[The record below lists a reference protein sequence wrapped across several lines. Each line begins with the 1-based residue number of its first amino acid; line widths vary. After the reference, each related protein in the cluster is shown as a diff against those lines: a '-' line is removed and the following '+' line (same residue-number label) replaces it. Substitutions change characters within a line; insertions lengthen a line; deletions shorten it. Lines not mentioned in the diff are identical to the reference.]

1 VYLND
6 YDLYDYFDKF
16 TSFTNIISINIFFKM
31 KSKDLTEKQKEE
43 LEKFGANTWF
53 VEYLHKQYE
62 ENPSE
67 LPEQWKK
74 FFDKDSGKKDNGKT
88 SKHSISIPQ
97 NVNLPE
103 PHEGDEIKV
112 IAGSS
117 AKILENMQTSL
128 TIPVATS
135 QRTIPVKLLE
145 ENRAVINKFL
155 KKHNAGKISFTHLIS
170 WAILKAIKAVPAMN
184 NAFTVID
191 SKPHLIQ
198 RKSVNLGLA
207 IDIERKD
214 GSRSLLVPNIKD
226 ADKMDFHTFWKK
238 YDDIVER
245 SRKGTIDPSEFMG
258 TTITLTNPGTIG
270 TVGSVPRLMVGQG
283 AIIAVGA
290 INYSAEYQA
299 MSPSTISA
307 LGVSKVMTITST
319 YDHRIIQGAESG
331 LFLKEIHELLLGK
344 DDFYD
349 EIFETLKIPVKP
361 YTWKTDYQPGIFEG
375 TANKEEIEKEAR
387 VLQLINYYR
396 VRGHLVADLDPLGS
410 KIPYHA
416 ELDPATFN
424 LTIWDFDRT
433 FITGGFGGTP
443 TSTLR
448 EILDTLQKTYCE
460 KIGVEY
466 MHIQNPAEKIWLQNM
481 MEPVKN
487 VPDFD
492 IDLKKTILQKL
503 IMAETFE
510 HFIHNRFIGHKRFS
524 LEGSETL
531 IPVLD
536 FLLNNASEHDVAEI
550 VIGMAHR
557 GRLNVLANIVGKS
570 YDSIFTEFED
580 IRDPNS
586 IQGSGD
592 VKYHLGAAGK
602 YKTRNGK
609 FVNVSIASNPSHLEW
624 VNPVVEGIV
633 RAKQTRSNDKERRKI
648 IPLLIHGDAAFAGQ
662 GVVAETLNLSQLKGY
677 RTGGTI
683 HIIINNQIGFTT
695 TPEDAR
701 SSVYATDVAKMIQ
714 APIFHVNGDD
724 PEAALWVTKLAFE
737 YRQIFKK
744 DVVIDLFGYRRHGH
758 NEGDE
763 PGFTQPLLYEKIK
776 NHPSVRNIYAD
787 SLIKNKILTKNEVEL
802 MTKEIEDKL
811 SEAFD
816 KIKRKSSSFKSDIP
830 LAVSKEKI
838 ESVKPVKETYISED
852 ILKQIVIGTTSFPD
866 GFKVHPKLKKFLEKR
881 RDLADGLNEV
891 DWAFAETLAFGSLL
905 LENTPVRLSGQ
916 DSVRGTFSQRHLAL
930 TDIDS
935 GQEYIPLNHI
945 SREQAAIE
953 ALDSLLS
960 EAAVLGFEY
969 GYSTADPLALVIW
982 EAQFGDF
989 ANGAQVIIDNFIVA
1003 SYEKWNLPNSI
1014 VMLLPHGY
1022 EGQGP
1027 EHSSARLERFLIL
1040 CAEDNMQVCNVSTP
1054 AQYFHLLRRQIKHN
1068 IRKPLVIMTP
1078 KSLLRHPEAKSTK
1091 EQFLSGYFKEVID
1104 DRTIKEKN
1112 SIRKLILTSGKVYY
1126 ELNKYRRDNN
1136 ITDAAIVR
1144 IEQFYPFNSDLV
1156 RETIH
1161 SYSNAKKVVW
1171 VQEEPKNMG
1180 AWNFLW
1186 HRLQE
1191 NSLPDQKLFY
1201 AGRPESAS
1209 PAVGSAKIS
1218 NQQQEE
1224 LIQTA
1229 FSI

>member
-1 VYLND
+1 
-6 YDLYDYFDKF
+6 
-16 TSFTNIISINIFFKM
+16 M
-31 KSKDLTEKQKEE
+31 KTKDLTEKQKEE

-88 SKHSISIPQ
+88 EKANKSPIDLSQ
-97 NVNLPE
+97 NIKLPE
-103 PHEGDEIKV
+103 PDKDDEVKV

-145 ENRAVINKFL
+145 ENRTIINKSL
-155 KKHNAGKISFTHLIS
+155 KKNDGGKISFTHLIS
-170 WAILKAIKAVPAMN
+170 WAILKAIKAIPAMN
-184 NAFTVID
+184 NAFTIID
-191 SKPHLIQ
+191 GKPHVIQ

-214 GSRSLLVPNIKD
+214 GSRSLLVPNIKKAEK
-226 ADKMDFHTFWKK
+226 ADFKKFWDN
-238 YDDIVER
+238 YEDIVDR
-245 SRKGTIDPSEFMG
+245 SRKGIIDPSEFMG
-258 TTITLTNPGTIG
+258 TSITLTNPGTIG

-290 INYSAEYQA
+290 IQYSAEYQA
-299 MSPSTISA
+299 MSPSTIST

-331 LFLKEIHELLLGK
+331 MFLKQIHELLLGK
-344 DDFYD
+344 DDFYE
-349 EIFETLKIPVKP
+349 EIFEALRIPLKPL
-361 YTWKTDYQPGIFEG
+361 TWETDYQPGIFEG
-375 TANKEEIEKEAR
+375 SANKEEVEKQAR

-396 VRGHLVADLDPLGS
+396 VRGHLVANLDPLGS

-424 LTIWDFDRT
+424 LTIWDFDRN
-433 FITGGFGGTP
+433 FITGGFGGAP

-460 KIGVEY
+460 KIGAEY

-481 MEPVKN
+481 MEPVRN

-492 IDLKKTILQKL
+492 IDMKRNILQKL

-536 FLLNNASEHDVAEI
+536 ILLNNASGQDVVE
-550 VIGMAHR
+550 VVLGMAHR
-557 GRLNVLANIVGKS
+557 GRLNVLANIIGKP

-592 VKYHLGAAGK
+592 VKYHLGATGK
-602 YKTRNGK
+602 YKTWNGK
-609 FVNVSIASNPSHLEW
+609 VITVSVASNPSHLEW

-633 RAKQTRSNDKERRKI
+633 RAKQTRIEDRERRKI
-648 IPLLIHGDAAFAGQ
+648 MPVLIHGDAAFAGQ

-776 NHPSVRNIYAD
+776 NHPSVRNIY
-787 SLIKNKILTKNEVEL
+787 SGTLIKNKILTKEEVEN
-802 MTKEIEDKL
+802 MNKEIEEKL
-811 SEAFD
+811 SESFD
-816 KIKRKSSSFKSDIP
+816 KIKKKSSIFKSDLP

-838 ESVKPVKETYISED
+838 ESVKPVKETYIPDET
-852 ILKQIVIGTTSFPD
+852 LKQVVEGTTKFPE
-866 GFKVHPKLKKFLEKR
+866 GFKVHPKLKKFLDKR
-881 RDLADGLNEV
+881 RDLLNGLDEV

-930 TDIDS
+930 TDINS
-935 GQEYIPLNHI
+935 GHEYIPLNYMKK
-945 SREQAAIE
+945 EQANIE
-953 ALDSLLS
+953 ALDSFLS

-989 ANGAQVIIDNFIVA
+989 SNGAQIIIDNFIVA

-1054 AQYFHLLRRQIKHN
+1054 AQYFHLLRRQIKHTVH
-1068 IRKPLVIMTP
+1068 KPLVIMTP
-1078 KSLLRHPEAKSTK
+1078 KSLLRHPEAKSSKK
-1091 EQFLSGYFKEVID
+1091 EFLSGTFKEIID
-1104 DRTIKEKN
+1104 DASAGNKKKIK
-1112 SIRKLILTSGKVYY
+1112 RLIFTSGKVYY
-1126 ELNKYRRDNN
+1126 ELNKFRKDNKRDD
-1136 ITDAAIVR
+1136 TAIIR
-1144 IEQFYPFNSDLV
+1144 IEQFYPFKTEMIRDI
-1156 RETIH
+1156 IH
-1161 SYSNAKKVVW
+1161 SYSNADKVFW

-1191 NSLPDQKLFY
+1191 ISLPGQKIY
-1201 AGRPESAS
+1201 YSGRPESAS
-1209 PAVGSAKIS
+1209 PAVGSAKVS

-1224 LIQTA
+1224 LIRNA
-1229 FSI
+1229 YSI

>member
-1 VYLND
+1 
-6 YDLYDYFDKF
+6 
-16 TSFTNIISINIFFKM
+16 M
-31 KSKDLTEKQKEE
+31 KAKDLTEEQKEE

-62 ENPSE
+62 ENPSDI
-67 LPEQWKK
+67 PEQWKK
-74 FFDKDSGKKDNGKT
+74 FFDKDDSTKKDNGQNEK
-88 SKHSISIPQ
+88 KVKPSIVVPQ
-97 NVNLPE
+97 QKIKLTE
-103 PHEGDEIKV
+103 PDTDDELKI

-117 AKILENMQTSL
+117 AKILENMNTSL

-145 ENRAVINKFL
+145 ENRTLINKFL
-155 KKHNAGKISFTHLIS
+155 GKKNLGKVSFTHLIS
-170 WAILKAIKAVPAMN
+170 WAILKAIKAIPALN
-184 NAFTVID
+184 NAFTIID
-191 SKPHLIQ
+191 NKPYLIQ
-198 RKSVNLGLA
+198 RKGVNLGLA

-226 ADKMDFHTFWKK
+226 ADKTNFKEFWDK
-238 YDDIVER
+238 YEDIVER
-245 SRKGTIDPSEFMG
+245 SRKGTIDPAEFMG
-258 TTITLTNPGTIG
+258 TTITLTNPGTLG

-290 INYSAEYQA
+290 IQYSAEYQA
-299 MSPSTISA
+299 MSPSTIST

-344 DDFYD
+344 DNFY
-349 EIFETLKIPVKP
+349 EKIFETLTIPVKP
-361 YTWKTDYQPGIFEG
+361 LTWKTDYQPGIFEG
-375 TANKEEIEKEAR
+375 AANKEEIEKQAR

-396 VRGHLVADLDPLGS
+396 VRGHLIANLDPLGS

-424 LTIWDFDRT
+424 LTIWDLDRN

-443 TSTLR
+443 TSILR
-448 EILDTLQKTYCE
+448 DILDTLQKTYCE
-460 KIGVEY
+460 KIGAEY
-466 MHIQNPAEKIWLQNM
+466 MHIQNPAEKIWLQDM

-487 VPDFD
+487 VPNF
-492 IDLKKTILQKL
+492 DLKTKKIILQKL

-524 LEGSETL
+524 IEGSETL

-536 FLLNNASEHDVAEI
+536 ILLNNASEHDVSE
-550 VIGMAHR
+550 VVLGMAHR
-557 GRLNVLANIVGKS
+557 GRLNVLANIIGKS
-570 YDSIFTEFED
+570 YDSIFSEFED

-592 VKYHLGAAGK
+592 VKYHLGASGK
-602 YKTRNGK
+602 YKTKNGR
-609 FVNVSIASNPSHLEW
+609 VISVSLASNSSHLEW

-633 RAKQTRSNDKERRKI
+633 RAKQTRLADKERRKVM
-648 IPLLIHGDAAFAGQ
+648 PVLIHGDAAFAGQ

-763 PGFTQPLLYEKIK
+763 PGFTQPLLYDKIK
-776 NHPSVRNIYAD
+776 NHPSVRSIYTD
-787 SLIKNKILTKNEVEL
+787 NLIRKNILTKEETDNV
-802 MTKEIEDKL
+802 KNEIEERL
-811 SEAFD
+811 SESFD
-816 KIKRKSSSFKSDIP
+816 KIKKKSSTFKSDLP
-830 LAVSKEKI
+830 LAVSKEKVD
-838 ESVKPVKETYISED
+838 SVKPVKHTSISKE
-852 ILKQIVIGTTSFPD
+852 ILEQVVNGTTKIPE
-866 GFKVHPKLKKFLEKR
+866 GFNIHPKLKKFLEKR
-881 RDLADGLNEV
+881 RDFLNELDEV

-905 LENTPVRLSGQ
+905 IENTPVRLSGQ

-930 TDIDS
+930 TDINS
-935 GQEYIPLNHI
+935 GEEYIPLNFMKN
-945 SREQAAIE
+945 SQAHIE

-969 GYSTADPLALVIW
+969 GYSIADPLALVIW

-989 ANGAQVIIDNFIVA
+989 SNGAQIIIDNFIVA
-1003 SYEKWNLPNSI
+1003 SYEKWNLPNNI

-1040 CAEDNMQVCNVSTP
+1040 CAQDNIQVCNVSTP
-1054 AQYFHLLRRQIKHN
+1054 AQYFHLLRRQIKQN
-1068 IRKPLVIMTP
+1068 VNKPLIIMTP
-1078 KSLLRHPEAKSTK
+1078 KSLLRLPEAKSVKK
-1091 EQFLSGYFKEVID
+1091 EFLTGNFHEIID
-1104 DRTIKEKN
+1104 DAAINDKKKIK
-1112 SIRKLILTSGKVYY
+1112 RLILTSGKVFY
-1126 ELNKYRRDNN
+1126 ELKKHCADNKIID
-1136 ITDAAIVR
+1136 TAIVR
-1144 IEQFYPFNSDLV
+1144 IEQFYPFKAEKV
-1156 RETIH
+1156 KEIIH
-1161 SYSNAKKVVW
+1161 SYSQTKKVIW

-1180 AWNFLW
+1180 AWNFLLPK
-1186 HRLQE
+1186 LQE
-1191 NSLPDQKLFY
+1191 CILPEQKVFY
-1201 AGRPESAS
+1201 SGRSESAS
-1209 PAVGSAKIS
+1209 PAVGSSKTS
-1218 NQQQEE
+1218 NQQQVE
-1224 LIQTA
+1224 LIKSG

>member
-1 VYLND
+1 
-6 YDLYDYFDKF
+6 
-16 TSFTNIISINIFFKM
+16 M
-31 KSKDLTEKQKEE
+31 KTKDLTDQQKEE

-74 FFDKDSGKKDNGKT
+74 FFDKSSGKKKDNGKNEKAT
-88 SKHSISIPQ
+88 KSPALVPQ
-97 NVNLPE
+97 QNLKQPVPNSE
-103 PHEGDEIKV
+103 DEIKV
-112 IAGSS
+112 IAGSA
-117 AKILENMQTSL
+117 AKILENMNTSL

-145 ENRAVINKFL
+145 ENRTLINKFL
-155 KKHNAGKISFTHLIS
+155 KKKDLGKVSFTHLIS
-170 WAILKAIKAVPAMN
+170 WAILKAIKGVSVMN
-184 NAFTVID
+184 NAFTIID
-191 SKPHLIQ
+191 SKPHVIN
-198 RKSVNLGLA
+198 RKNVNLGLA
-207 IDIERKD
+207 IDMERKD
-214 GSRSLLVPNIKD
+214 GSRSLLVPNIKN
-226 ADKMDFHTFWKK
+226 ADKTNFKEFWNKF
-238 YDDIVER
+238 DDIVDR
-245 SRKGTIDPSEFMG
+245 TRKGTIDPSEFMG
-258 TTITLTNPGTIG
+258 TTITLTNPGTLG

-290 INYSAEYQA
+290 IQYSAEYQA

-331 LFLKEIHELLLGK
+331 IFLKEIHELLLGK
-344 DDFYD
+344 NDFFE
-349 EIFETLKIPVKP
+349 EIFEALKIPMKP
-361 YTWKTDYQPGIFEG
+361 LSWKTDYQPGIFEG
-375 TANKEEIEKEAR
+375 GANKEEIEKQAR

-396 VRGHLVADLDPLGS
+396 VRGHLIANLDPLGS
-410 KIPYHA
+410 KIHYHA

-424 LTIWDFDRT
+424 LTIWDLDRT

-448 EILDTLQKTYCE
+448 DILDVLQKTYCE

-487 VPDFD
+487 TPNFD
-492 IDLKKTILQKL
+492 IETKKVILQKL

-536 FLLNNASEHDVAEI
+536 LILNEASKYNVVEAVL
-550 VIGMAHR
+550 GMAHR
-557 GRLNVLANIVGKS
+557 GRLNVLSNIIGKS
-570 YDSIFTEFED
+570 YDSIFSEFED
-580 IRDPNS
+580 IADPNS
-586 IQGSGD
+586 IEGSGD
-592 VKYHLGAAGK
+592 VKYHLGATGK

-609 FVNVSIASNPSHLEW
+609 SIIVSVASNPSHLEW
-624 VNPVVEGIV
+624 VNPVVEGIA
-633 RAKQTRSNDKERRKI
+633 RAKQTRLGKGQGKVM
-648 IPLLIHGDAAFAGQ
+648 PLLIHGDAAFSGQ

-724 PEAALWVTKLAFE
+724 PEVALWVAKLALE
-737 YRQIFKK
+737 YKYMFKK

-763 PGFTQPLLYEKIK
+763 PGFTQPLLYEQIK
-776 NHPSVRNIYAD
+776 THPSVRNIYSEA
-787 SLIKNKILTKNEVEL
+787 LIQNKILVKDEIDIMN
-802 MTKEIEDKL
+802 KEIEDKL

-816 KIKRKSSSFKSDIP
+816 KIKKKSHTFNADNP
-830 LAVSKEKI
+830 LAVTKEKVD
-838 ESVKPVKETYISED
+838 SVKPVKDTFISED
-852 ILKQIVIGTTSFPD
+852 LLRQVIEGTTRIPE
-866 GFKVHPKLKKFLEKR
+866 GFNVHPKLKKFLDKR
-881 RDLADGLNEV
+881 RDLLSSPDEV

-930 TDIDS
+930 TDINS
-935 GQEYIPLNHI
+935 GQEHIPLNYMKK
-945 SREQAAIE
+945 EQANVE
-953 ALDSLLS
+953 ALDSFLS

-989 ANGAQVIIDNFIVA
+989 ANGAQIIIDNFIVA

-1054 AQYFHLLRRQIKHN
+1054 AQYFHLLRRQVKHAAN
-1068 IRKPLVIMTP
+1068 KPLVIMTP
-1078 KSLLRHPEAKSTK
+1078 KSLLRHAEAKSTK
-1091 EQFLSGYFKEVID
+1091 KEFLTGKFYEVID
-1104 DRTIKEKN
+1104 DLTVNDKSKI
-1112 SIRKLILTSGKVYY
+1112 SSLIFTSGKVFY
-1126 ELNKYRRDNN
+1126 ELIKYRSDNK
-1136 ITDAAIVR
+1136 ITNTAIIRV
-1144 IEQFYPFNSDLV
+1144 EQFYPFNSD
-1156 RETIH
+1156 EIKKIIH
-1161 SYSNAKKVVW
+1161 SYSNANKVIW

-1191 NSLPDQKLFY
+1191 IILSGQKVNY

-1218 NQQQEE
+1218 KQQQEE
-1224 LIQTA
+1224 LIKQA
-1229 FSI
+1229 FS